1 MAHRRIIIRS
11 SASEVPH
18 RAPRGTRLNAIGDT
32 DAGARDLRAH
42 DLRRAYAKARG
53 ARKRVANALA
63 ELVRRDYDPR
73 ALSRT
78 DARIGFDL
86 GIAIGDAVGASTA
99 AGAMLWIA
107 SAGKERASVRDYI
120 IGQCQRI
127 VRSRTSLVRDF
138 ARSLS
143 HCVMD
148 HTIIG
153 DLYAM
158 VTEARAL
165 REGIAPASVLV
176 TNNARVAGTAYQR
189 VWDARTRG
197 TSASRAKQSSHAV
210 QTRNHALTL
219 SDNGIGGLDASS
231 ASDAGQSRSAR
242 ILAHA
247 RTGDP
252 TVSLGCVDMDDACRI
267 VRMIDRDRGTD
278 RLALSSL
285 RGEVSSA
292 AWHIAIC
299 ALRHDLSL
307 ARFARAAK
315 SIARKGKSSFAIP
328 MPSTAPIAA
337 RSVEGITVSETRPLA
352 PRRTP
357 RAVEGA
363 RIALVRAHGTALNAR
378 ARTLRVAKAH
388 PCIRTGLRYLSAAE
402 TEIKLAAC
410 LRGHSGASAHT
421 GPMDTAARD
430 CARVD
435 NPPVSGG

>member
-1 MAHRRIIIRS
+1 MAHRRIIVRS

-18 RAPRGTRLNAIGDT
+18 WAPRGTRLNAIGDT

-42 DLRRAYAKARG
+42 DLRRAHAKARG
-53 ARKRVANALA
+53 ARKRVANVRKALA
-63 ELVRRDYDPR
+63 APTRDNPGGRDYDPR

-78 DARIGFDL
+78 DARVGFDL
-86 GIAIGDAVGASTA
+86 GIAVGDATGAATGA
-99 AGAMLWIA
+99 AAMLWIA
-107 SAGKERASVRDYI
+107 GAGKERASVRDYI
-120 IGQCQRI
+120 IGQCQSV
-127 VRSRTSLVRDF
+127 VRSHTDLVCDF

-143 HCVMD
+143 HCVAE

-158 VTEARAL
+158 ATEARAL

-197 TSASRAKQSSHAV
+197 GSAGRAKQSAPAV
-210 QTRNHALTL
+210 QTRDHALSL
-219 SDNGIGGLDASS
+219 SDGGIGGLDASGS
-231 ASDAGQSRSAR
+231 SDAGQSRSAR
-242 ILAHA
+242 ILEHA
-247 RTGDP
+247 RNGDP
-252 TVSLGCVDMDDACRI
+252 TVSLGCADMDDACRI
-267 VRMIDRDRGTD
+267 VRMVDRDRGTD

-299 ALRHDLSL
+299 ALRHDPSL

-337 RSVEGITVSETRPLA
+337 RRVEDDSADRVIARCKTRASALRA
-352 PRRTP
+352 FVAARKAGRRPTM
-357 RAVEGA
+357 RFGNDSAILV
-363 RIALVRAHGTALNAR
+363 IA
-378 ARTLRVAKAH
+378 
-388 PCIRTGLRYLSAAE
+388 
-402 TEIKLAAC
+402 
-410 LRGHSGASAHT
+410 SGVSAHT
-421 GPMDTAARD
+421 GLMDTAARD

-435 NPPVSGG
+435 CPTVSRG

>member
-1 MAHRRIIIRS
+1 MSHRRIIIRP
-11 SASEVPH
+11 SASEVAH
-18 RAPRGTRLNAIGDT
+18 RAPRGTRLDAIGDT

-42 DLRRAYAKARG
+42 DLRRAHAKARG

-73 ALSRT
+73 TLSRT

-99 AGAMLWIA
+99 AGAMLCIA
-107 SAGKERASVRDYI
+107 GAGKERAKVRDYI

-127 VRSRTSLVRDF
+127 VRSHTDLVRDF
-138 ARSLS
+138 ARSLG
-143 HCVMD
+143 HCVTD

-158 VTEARAL
+158 VVEARAL

-197 TSASRAKQSSHAV
+197 GSTGRAKPRTVAV
-210 QTRNHALTL
+210 QTRDHALTL
-219 SDNGIGGLDASS
+219 TEGGIGGLAADT

-242 ILAHA
+242 ILEHV
-247 RTGDP
+247 RHGDP
-252 TVSLGCVDMDDACRI
+252 TVSLGCVDLDDACRI

-292 AWHIAIC
+292 AWHIAVC
-299 ALRHDLSL
+299 ALRHDPSL
-307 ARFARAAK
+307 TRFARAAK

-328 MPSTAPIAA
+328 TPSTAPIAA
-337 RSVEGITVSETRPLA
+337 RCIEGITISKTKPLS
-352 PRRTP
+352 PKRTP
-357 RAVEGA
+357 RTVEGA
-363 RIALVRAHGTALNAR
+363 RIALVRAHGAALNAR
-378 ARTLRVAKAH
+378 ARTLRVAKAY
-388 PCIRTGLRYLSAAE
+388 PCVRTGLRYLSTAE
-402 TEIKLAAC
+402 TEIKLAAR
-410 LRGHSGASAHT
+410 LRGHSGVSAHT
-421 GPMDTAARD
+421 DPMDTAARD

-435 NPPVSGG
+435 CPTVSGG